1 MATSVVSPTALE
13 ELTTISTDGT
23 GVFDVLMRANKAHL
37 EQEFTLGR
45 IKGVEYSTVYLG
57 SLEAVMR
64 ASLEFLLQRE
74 KSRAEIALVEAQTA
88 KVEAEV
94 ALVEQQTANAVIEAT
109 VLQAQKCKLD
119 AEFDLL
125 QSNKL
130 KTAQET
136 SLLLWKTNTE
146 QAQTQGAGVDANSVV
161 GRQMALYQ
169 AQANGFLR
177 DAEQKAAKIMVDSW
191 NVRRTT
197 DEGTTAN
204 GVNKLDDGSVGRIVN
219 RLITGVGA

>member
-1 MATSVVSPTALE
+1 MVTSVVSPTALA
-13 ELTTISTDGT
+13 ELTTISTNGT

-64 ASLEFLLQRE
+64 AALEFLLQRE
-74 KSRAEIALVEAQTA
+74 KSRAEVALVEAQTA
-88 KVEAEV
+88 KVEAEA

-136 SLLLWKTNTE
+136 ALLLWKTNTE

-161 GRQMALYQ
+161 GRQMALYL
-169 AQANGFLR
+169 AQADGFKR

-204 GVNKLDDGSVGRIVN
+204 GTNKLDDGSVGRIVN
-219 RLITGVGA
+219 QLITGIGA

>member
-136 SLLLWKTNTE
+136 ALLLWKTNTE

-204 GVNKLDDGSVGRIVN
+204 GTNKLDDGSVGRIVN